1 MFYACVQRFDVTSTV
16 QNFLGLF
23 DNLNK
28 ALVAKRIFASWY
40 FFKKYIF
47 CTKMKA
53 EIDESPNK
61 EIDHHQEAANECNN
75 KSRKS

>member
-1 MFYACVQRFDVTSTV
+1 LLKESLQVDI
-16 QNFLGLF
+16 FL
-23 DNLNK
+23 K
-28 ALVAKRIFASWY
+28 KIF
-40 FFKKYIF
+40 F
-47 CTKMKA
+47 CTKMEA